1 MLDRIGISTK
11 ITGTLAVIT
20 LIMFLIG
27 AVSILKLSDLA
38 KLTGELGQTNMPAVT
53 LLAKM
58 RNNVDTYRRSE
69 LQFYLK
75 NTEDDFKRYLD
86 RMGKMQEELKS
97 SLDSYGKLQL
107 SSEEQG
113 KIKEL
118 DTAWNSYLGSAKKSV
133 DLIKSGKLDEAQN
146 ETRGDAKKFYDKTN
160 NILGELQGLSQKNAD
175 GSVKKAAKTATWT
188 RNFIIGL
195 IIFGLFIAIMLGIV
209 TVKAIRAP
217 LRRLAADAEQIATG
231 DLSVDIGINTEDE
244 IGQVARSF
252 EKMVNSLREL
262 IGRLADTS
270 SEVSK
275 SSGEMKENSE
285 SMAAG
290 AEEVAAQATTVAT
303 ASEEMSATSGDIA
316 HNCLLAAE
324 SAKRANDA
332 VDHGAT
338 VVDNSIVVMR
348 RIADRVKSS
357 ASTVI
362 ELGQKSDQ
370 IGAIVGTIQDIADQ
384 TNLLA
389 LNAAIEAARAGE
401 QGRGFAVVADE
412 VRALAERTTKATK
425 EIGEMI
431 KVIQNNTQMAVSAM
445 DEGVAEVQNGTDE
458 AERSGEA
465 LRKIQDEINTVN
477 LQVQQIATAAEEQ
490 TATTSEI
497 STNIHQINNVVNL
510 TVDKARNTYNASQL
524 LSSLAGELQKVVSEF
539 KLSESGKLIN
549 WSNSYS
555 VKVSKMDSEHQRLI
569 DMINNLYIAMRE
581 GRGKDAIGSI
591 LDELIEYTKT
601 HFAHEEKLMKESG
614 YPGYEDQKR
623 AHESLINKVVEIH
636 ARFKAGNAL
645 SQEIMTFLKDWLIN
659 HIQGMDKRYGPHMN
673 QKGIK

>member
-1 MLDRIGISTK
+1 MAVKTGIQTK
-11 ITGTLAVIT
+11 ITGTLVVIISLMCLVG
-20 LIMFLIG
+20 LI
-27 AVSILKLSDLA
+27 ACLKLWELA
-38 KLTGELGQTNMPAVT
+38 RVADELGQVNMPAVMM
-53 LLAKM
+53 LAKM

-75 NTEDDFKRYLD
+75 NTPDDFNRYYE
-86 RMGKMQEELKS
+86 RMGKMQTELKS
-97 SLDSYGKLQL
+97 SLESYGKLKL
-107 SSEEQG
+107 SAGEQG

-118 DTAWNSYLGSAKKSV
+118 DAAWNSYLEAAKKSV
-133 DLIKSGKLDEAQN
+133 DLIKAGNIDDAQAQ
-146 ETRGDAKKFYDKTN
+146 TRGEGKKLYDNTN
-160 NILGELQGLSQKNAD
+160 TILGELQGLSQKNAD
-175 GSVKKAAKTATWT
+175 ESINKVDKEVIKT
-188 RNFIIGL
+188 RNIIIALIISALIIGIL
-195 IIFGLFIAIMLGIV
+195 LGIA
-209 TVKAIRAP
+209 TLKAIRAP
-217 LRRLAADAEQIATG
+217 LRRLAEDAEQIATG
-231 DLSVDIGINTEDE
+231 DLSVEFRIDTEDE
-244 IGQVARSF
+244 IGQLAGSF

-275 SSGEMKENSE
+275 SSAEMKTNSE
-285 SMAAG
+285 AMASG
-290 AEEVAAQATTVAT
+290 AEEVASQATTVAT

-332 VDHGAT
+332 VDHGAA
-338 VVDNSIVVMR
+338 VVDNSIIVMR
-348 RIADRVKSS
+348 RIADRVTSS
-357 ASTVI
+357 ATTVI

-370 IGAIVGTIQDIADQ
+370 IGTIVGTIQEIADQ

-431 KVIQNNTQMAVSAM
+431 KVIQNNTQTAVSAM
-445 DEGVAEVQNGTDE
+445 DEGVAEVRNGTDE

-465 LRKIQDEINTVN
+465 LRRIQDEINTVN

-497 STNIHQINNVVNL
+497 STNIHQINNVVHM
-510 TVDKARNTYNASQL
+510 TVDKARNTYDASQL
-524 LSSLAGELQKVVSEF
+524 LSNLAGELQKVVSEF

-549 WSNSYS
+549 WSNSFS
-555 VKVSKMDSEHQRLI
+555 VKVSKMDQEHQRLI
-569 DMINNLYIAMRE
+569 DMINNLYISMRE
-581 GRGKDAIGSI
+581 GHGNESIGAI

-601 HFAHEEKLMKESG
+601 HFSHEEKLMKESG

-623 AHESLINKVVEIH
+623 AHESLIRQVVEIH
-636 ARFKAGNAL
+636 GKFKSGAAL
-645 SQEIMTFLKDWLIN
+645 SQEIMTFLKNWLVN
-659 HIQGMDKRYGPHMN
+659 HIQGMDKRYGPYLN
-673 QKGIK
+673 KKGVK